1 MRPNNFVHK
10 ALDWLRMRV
19 GRWRRRSQGAGAQ
32 SEVGRQLPVQVEQK
46 WRWPAV
52 MALGASAAPVY
63 VIYPQS
69 KNKSVKKLELIFC
82 LSLLFTSV
90 TRSGSSVLICYCSDS
105 SSFFVVY
112 AFTNSINGSGGINLC
127 FRVFRTLCV
136 RVCICPGRDIFQ
148 PACYRIIVSLVAFQH
163 YYDFQ
168 NFCIISWYDTG
179 QSFLSMCCVLCVPKV
194 WSMYTEVN
202 AWCID

>member
-1 MRPNNFVHK
+1 
-10 ALDWLRMRV
+10 
-19 GRWRRRSQGAGAQ
+19 
-32 SEVGRQLPVQVEQK
+32 
-46 WRWPAV
+46 

-136 RVCICPGRDIFQ
+136 PDAYARAETFSNRLAIE
-148 PACYRIIVSLVAFQH
+148 LL
-163 YYDFQ
+163 
-168 NFCIISWYDTG
+168 
-179 QSFLSMCCVLCVPKV
+179 FLL
-194 WSMYTEVN
+194 
-202 AWCID
+202 

>member
-69 KNKSVKKLELIFC
+69 KNKSVKKLELIFVY
-82 LSLLFTSV
+82 LLFTSM

-127 FRVFRTLCV
+127 FRVFSTLCV
-136 RVCICPGRDIFQ
+136 RVHMPGQRHF
-148 PACYRIIVSLVAFQH
+148 P
-163 YYDFQ
+163 
-168 NFCIISWYDTG
+168 TG
-179 QSFLSMCCVLCVPKV
+179 LLSNYCFSFSFSALLWLS
-194 WSMYTEVN
+194 
-202 AWCID
+202 